1 MSHKVHPIGYRL
13 GINVNWNSRW
23 FDEKEYPQKL
33 SQDIAIREFLTK
45 KLRGAGVER
54 VEIERTKN
62 QISVIIHS
70 SRPGIIIGRAGVGAE
85 GLNKDIVRVIRKAGG
100 GEQEAQIKIE
110 VREIRNPEAF
120 ASLVGLSVAE
130 QIERRMPFRRVIK
143 RSMER
148 IMANKEVKG
157 ARIMLAGRLGG
168 AEMARREWIK
178 EGNMPRNTLRSDID
192 FSIQEAYTTYG
203 VIGIKVWIYKGQKLE

>member
-23 FDEKEYPQKL
+23 FDAKEYPQKL

-54 VEIERTKN
+54 IEIERTKN

-148 IMANKEVKG
+148 IMMNKEVKG

-168 AEMARREWIK
+168 AEMARREWVK

-192 FSIQEAYTTYG
+192 FSVQEAYTTYG

>member
-23 FDEKEYPQKL
+23 FDAKEYPQKL

-120 ASLVGLSVAE
+120 ASLVGLSVA
-130 QIERRMPFRRVIK
+130 
-143 RSMER
+143 
-148 IMANKEVKG
+148 
-157 ARIMLAGRLGG
+157 
-168 AEMARREWIK
+168 
-178 EGNMPRNTLRSDID
+178 
-192 FSIQEAYTTYG
+192 
-203 VIGIKVWIYKGQKLE
+203 